1 MTNSELDIREMDA
14 IENFQF
20 KFCSTLT
27 GRHISSHLT
36 ALLMRYY

>member
-20 KFCSTLT
+20 KFCLILT

-36 ALLMRYY
+36 EV